1 MYMGGKDGILHN
13 IFRSI
18 VECQE
23 EGGENVVLK
32 GCCSPVMHNISHV
45 VHIQNTGRVR
55 RGEFFLT
62 ENRICEKCCRK
73 HWRKM

>member
-1 MYMGGKDGILHN
+1 MHMGGKDGILHN
-13 IFRSI
+13 IFRFI

-45 VHIQNTGRVR
+45 VHIQSTGRVC
-55 RGEFFLT
+55 RGEFVF
-62 ENRICEKCCRK
+62 NRE
-73 HWRKM
+73 